1 MNKPNNKR
9 KRTSMECIEKV
20 FMELLRTKKL
30 SEIQVTDICK
40 QAGLNRTTFYASYAD
55 VYDLA
60 DSVRNKFE
68 KVLPEFY
75 NGDQDTLNGEE
86 EADHRGYYL
95 RLLRHIKANQ
105 IFYKTY
111 LKLGNDTPYGMFSY
125 DKNDRKQMQP
135 RLESQSSLEK
145 YRMEFLRG
153 GIFQIIKIWL
163 YNGCQETPEELLG
176 VVEAECQGWIAEKG
190 KLPRIF

>member
-1 MNKPNNKR
+1 
-9 KRTSMECIEKV
+9 
-20 FMELLRTKKL
+20 MELLRTKKL

-68 KVLPEFY
+68 KVLPELY
-75 NGDQDTLNGEE
+75 EGEQDALDGEE

-95 RLLRHIKANQ
+95 RLFRHIKANQ

-125 DKNDRKQMQP
+125 DRK
-135 RLESQSSLEK
+135 RSTAKSESGNSLEE

-176 VVEAECQGWIAEKG
+176 VVETECQGWIAQKG